1 MPDPAVKY
9 AIEVH
14 KKYRTYWPTWIPS
27 ERVAIGDFGEL
38 HRGIFFKRLGH
49 VSECGISKAALKTN
63 PAKGRDDLY
72 FRSKGRVRVRLQ
84 ADGANAIPGLGIPPG
99 RVGGRIKFT
108 RANAAF
114 LAAVGVK
121 VRALRSEHKLRAE
134 LTAKVE
140 SREFPADYVVVTDL
154 LDAESGRV
162 FISSARGESVML
174 HAKAA
179 VGAAPLQLASLGGR
193 LDMAADSEAMMS
205 FDGTQGMTPLFKI
218 MGFSVGSALRHLR
231 RTVFS
236 RGRDVPRIR
245 VESIGAAPRVGRQIT
260 VSPLASQRLVFAQ
273 AGKRPFA
280 VELAEFKPF
289 AVEPTLIDTPTLGA
303 IFPEQLLGGV
313 SEVFGGQG
321 VLVGTL
327 EGEPAADEEV
337 LVRTLRDSPF
347 VIEPLDGDP
356 FLVKMPEGQELA
368 FESAR
373 LDFLE
378 TSPLGTELAEL
389 DEDPLSF
396 GYVDFDAELAAA
408 ASGVELDLEL
418 Q

>member
-14 KKYRTYWPTWIPS
+14 KKYRTYWPTWIPN
-27 ERVAIGDFGEL
+27 EPVAIGDCGEL

-49 VSECGISKAALKTN
+49 VSEYGVSKAALKTR
-63 PAKGRDDLY
+63 PAKRGNDLY
-72 FRSKGRVRVRLQ
+72 FRSKGRVRVQLQ
-84 ADGANAIPGLGIPPG
+84 ADGRNAIPGLGIPPG
-99 RVGGRIKFT
+99 NVGGRIKFT

-140 SREFPADYVVVTDL
+140 GHAFPADYVVVTDL

-162 FISSARGESVML
+162 FISSAGGESVML
-174 HAKAA
+174 HGRAA

-193 LDMAADSEAMMS
+193 LDMATDSEAMMS

-218 MGFSVGSALRHLR
+218 MGFSVGSTLRHLR

-245 VESIGAAPRVGRQIT
+245 VKSISAAPRVGRQIT
-260 VSPLASQRLVFAQ
+260 VSPLAPQRLVFAQ
-273 AGKRPFA
+273 AGQRPLA
-280 VELAEFKPF
+280 VELAEFKAF
-289 AVEPTLIDTPTLGA
+289 AVEPTLIDTPTLEA
-303 IFPEQLLGGV
+303 IFPEPLTGGV
-313 SEVFGGQG
+313 SEALGGEG
-321 VLVGTL
+321 VPVSTTEVDL
-327 EGEPAADEEV
+327 AADEDV
-337 LVRTLRDSPF
+337 VVRALRDSPF

-356 FLVKMPEGQELA
+356 FLVKMPEGEELA
-368 FESAR
+368 FEPAR

-378 TSPLGTELAEL
+378 TSLPGPELAEL

-408 ASGVELDLEL
+408 ASSSEFDLEL
-418 Q
+418 E